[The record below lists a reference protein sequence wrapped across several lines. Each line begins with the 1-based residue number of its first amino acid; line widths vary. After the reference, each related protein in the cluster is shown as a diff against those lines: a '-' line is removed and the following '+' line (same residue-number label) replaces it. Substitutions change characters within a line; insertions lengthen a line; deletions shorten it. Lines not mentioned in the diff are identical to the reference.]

1 MFTHNQ
7 NCQFQAWFADRR
19 NPSSSAS
26 HPPFFPALES
36 CRADESG
43 LLVQSLT
50 SFLSLL
56 WITRLK
62 LIAFELNTLQSSSF
76 IYQFIGFIRLQ

>member
-26 HPPFFPALES
+26 HPLFFPAPES
-36 CRADESG
+36 CRVDESG
-43 LLVQSLT
+43 LLVRSLT
-50 SFLSLL
+50 SSLSLL
-56 WITRLK
+56 TITRLT
-62 LIAFELNTLQSSSF
+62 LIAFEL
-76 IYQFIGFIRLQ
+76 